1 MRSVAVAL
9 SLLVLTMSLPATV
22 AARAAPTVIAT
33 ISLDPDPNATGFA
46 LAVNPLT
53 NKTYV
58 TPGVEPLSCDSH
70 IVSVID
76 NATDTLLA
84 PITVGRSPFGVAVN
98 SKTNRIYV
106 ANVGGCEDDPGDTV
120 SVIDGSTDT
129 VVKRSPWMGLAQAGP
144 PSIPGRT
151 RST

>member
-33 ISLDPDPNATGFA
+33 
-46 LAVNPLT
+46 V
-53 NKTYV
+53 
-58 TPGVEPLSCDSH
+58 
-70 IVSVID
+70 
-76 NATDTLLA
+76 TLLA

-106 ANVGGCEDDPGDTV
+106 ANVGGCEDDPRDTV

-129 VVKRSPWMGLAQAGP
+129 VVNTITLDGIGP
-144 PSIPGRT
+144 SWAAVNPRT
-151 RST
+151 NK